1 MVNNNNS
8 NIIAITLEK
17 VAKINNNKENNDK
30 NQYFTQPNSIRFIFR
45 IKNLLKKL
53 SIKD

>member
-1 MVNNNNS
+1 MVNNNNL

-17 VAKINNNKENNDK
+17 VVQINNNNENNDK
-30 NQYFTQPNSIRFIFR
+30 NQYLTQPNSIRFIFR
-45 IKNLLKKL
+45 IKNLLKKI